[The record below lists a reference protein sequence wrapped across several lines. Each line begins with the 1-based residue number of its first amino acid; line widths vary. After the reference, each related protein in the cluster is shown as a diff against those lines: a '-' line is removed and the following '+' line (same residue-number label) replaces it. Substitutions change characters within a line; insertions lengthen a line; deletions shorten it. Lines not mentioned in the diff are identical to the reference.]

1 MIGKMRRL
9 YTYILVLLALGVA
22 CQRVDLPE
30 VNQPVDLPV
39 GAIGSKAT
47 ITFSTADVAGPETRG
62 VLTPVDP
69 IINPSSDVK
78 TLHLIVFDENGM
90 LVEVCEAEKHGASDH
105 VEPENGE
112 IHKDGR
118 YYTVT
123 LTVTDQPR
131 TIHYVANC
139 PVDQV
144 VYGHETSIIG
154 NMFVDRNDS
163 EGAQTDYET
172 SYWARIEVPHILVKE
187 EEVGGKVVVSLV
199 DDIKD
204 KFMHVPLLRNYAMIT
219 VNDTTDNTFYF
230 EGFTVYNLL
239 NRGTVAPYN
248 SNTQKFQSFF
258 DTNITNYSYPT
269 ILGFGYE
276 GHTLTS
282 AKLITDFIRYDKD
295 DEKRGEGKEGEVR
308 IYKSGEPF
316 YVYERKVSVM
326 TDEEEKWRESPPHI
340 IIKGKYNNGQS
351 VTDPDNTKSYYY
363 KMDLVYTDKT
373 SGNEEIKYY
382 NILRNF
388 KYQFNLTKVHDV
400 GYDSLE
406 EAVAGAAGNNI
417 SGSSSTSKLTNISDT
432 EGRLWVSYTDI
443 TLVTND
449 AVVFRYKYIPN
460 YYGTEGSAY
469 TKDAVH
475 NELVRFENVVGDV
488 ITEIKVAQNDITEG
502 EWKGY
507 REVTISVNEPQD
519 IIRQQILYLK
529 TDNANL
535 NRQIRHTLRKKLTMA
550 VECTPKVK
558 GAILEPMQVDIKL
571 PIGMTDDM
579 FPLMLNMETYDRTLS
594 PDASKNTI
602 PVTAGTTIIDTDD
615 REGQLSYYY
624 TVTIPTL
631 DAYKDLPNDGN
642 MKVYS
647 THWRTNMAA
656 NASTFYVENKYF
668 NLAWDSW
675 ENYKYEF
682 SNVSCSDAPVGVGS
696 DVTISFTMA
705 NAAINKEVTI
715 ALVGMTY
722 TGTLGG
728 VNYTDATVVKYTP
741 TSSPVSLSG
750 FKTTTATDPVSFT
763 IDADEY
769 NIATAK
775 GERQTY
781 KFNGAF
787 VGASSLAAE
796 ADIEVDFTF
805 NISADALEA
814 LENLYPDAGDAGVP
828 MYVTLDRLHPA
839 DDQLVYSQA
848 KTGGDR
854 YIYRIKQSG
863 TQTIKLA
870 TTEDVGGPCTVTLQ
884 ADYFDDESK
893 EINQVG
899 REFSSLN
906 ITNNRIAQGLG
917 RSVNI
922 TFQLEDGDNAQ
933 KDVTVELVNMAVN
946 GKNTYTFNTGDNN
959 AVTHSNGRYTI
970 KNVVTADD
978 PAGEL
983 KVTITAKGYSSKE
996 ATFTERPTSKFTA
1009 SLNKT
1014 SLGASANEE
1023 VVLSFSSDDL
1033 LDGMEV
1039 TLELDGLKP
1048 TTDLPTRAVTS
1059 YVYKVSGTGTQTITL
1074 VTTGSTTTSKTC
1086 TVQLKADYFEDSET
1100 LSLVQSNTVTYSG
1113 TINITNASLS
1123 FGNNNNLQTN
1133 SSYNSSATYS
1143 IEVGDQNITDT
1154 LTTYTTTTTSTGNNW
1169 NKKYY
1174 ITGISSFKIENV
1186 SISGQGINGD
1196 TNVTIK
1202 ITITTN
1208 YGSKTVTYSSTIGNL
1223 GLRK

>member
-1 MIGKMRRL
+1 MRRL
-9 YTYILVLLALGVA
+9 FNIYILVLLALGVA

-78 TLHLIVFDENGM
+78 TLHLIMFDENGM

-187 EEVGGKVVVSLV
+187 EEKDGKVVVSLV

-219 VNDTTDNTFYF
+219 VTDTTDDTFYF

-248 SNTQKFQSFF
+248 SNKQKFQSFF

-308 IYKSGEPF
+308 IYKSKEPF

-388 KYQFNLTKVHDV
+388 MYQFNLTAVHDV

-460 YYGTEGSAY
+460 YYDN
-469 TKDAVH
+469 TKTDYQKVD
-475 NELVRFENVVGDV
+475 NSKVRFENIYDALGNPVGDV
-488 ITEIKVAQNDITEG
+488 ITRIEIKDDIKGG
-502 EWKGY
+502 EWDGY
-507 REVTISVNEPQD
+507 REVTISVNAPSD

-535 NRQIRHTLRKKLTMA
+535 NRQIRHTLRKKLTME
-550 VECTPKVK
+550 VECTPKVP

-602 PVTAGTTIIDTDD
+602 PVTAGTTIIDTED
-615 REGQLSYYY
+615 RKGQLSYYY

-631 DAYKDLPNDGN
+631 DAYKALPNDGN

-647 THWRTNMAA
+647 THWLTNKAD
-656 NASTFYVENKYF
+656 NASTFYVENKYC
-668 NLAWDSW
+668 NLAKDSW
-675 ENYKYEF
+675 ENYKYVF
-682 SNVSCSDAPVGVGS
+682 SNVSCTSPVAVGVDK
-696 DVTISFTMA
+696 DVTISFTMV
-705 NAAINKEVTI
+705 NGAIKPVTI
-715 ALVGMTY
+715 SLVGMTY

-741 TSSPVSLSG
+741 TSSEVTING

-763 IDADEY
+763 LDADEY
-769 NIATAK
+769 NIATAEGK
-775 GERQTY
+775 RQTY
-781 KFNGAF
+781 QFNGQF
-787 VGASSLAAE
+787 VGVTSLAAE
-796 ADIEVDFTF
+796 ADVEVDFTF
-805 NISADALEA
+805 IISDAAFSA
-814 LENLYPDAGDAGVP
+814 LNELYPDAGANGVP
-828 MYVTLDRLHPA
+828 MYVTLDRLHPD

-854 YIYRIKQSG
+854 YIYRIKQAG

-870 TTEDVGGPCTVTLQ
+870 TTEDVGGTCTVTLQ
-884 ADYFDDESK
+884 ADYFETQSVT
-893 EINQVG
+893 INQKQMEFRSLTIPAKVFEGTG
-899 REFSSLN
+899 RAVE
-906 ITNNRIAQGLG
+906 
-917 RSVNI
+917 I
-922 TFQLEDGDNAQ
+922 TFQLEAGDSNR
-933 KDVTVELVNMAVN
+933 DVTVVLENMARN
-946 GKNTYTFNTGDNN
+946 GETTLKFNTGNSNIVTNN
-959 AVTHSNGRYTI
+959 NGTYTI
-970 KNVVTADD
+970 NNVVTTGAADATLKVKISSLGYAD
-978 PAGEL
+978 KEAICSDRPAPEKTGTISFANADQRKSQDKNTQVWSNDGITLTNEKNKSNTNVSSNTNPVRFYNGQKL
-983 KVTITAKGYSSKE
+983 TIEASGAIKSITFVCYYTTYGTNYATNLNNSIGTVSGATVSTSGSNVTITFDK
-996 ATFTERPTSKFTA
+996 ATATQFVINQLSADVRLN
-1009 SLNKT
+1009 SL
-1014 SLGASANEE
+1014 S
-1023 VVLSFSSDDL
+1023 
-1033 LDGMEV
+1033 
-1039 TLELDGLKP
+1039 
-1048 TTDLPTRAVTS
+1048 
-1059 YVYKVSGTGTQTITL
+1059 
-1074 VTTGSTTTSKTC
+1074 
-1086 TVQLKADYFEDSET
+1086 
-1100 LSLVQSNTVTYSG
+1100 VTY
-1113 TINITNASLS
+1113 I
-1123 FGNNNNLQTN
+1123 Q
-1133 SSYNSSATYS
+1133 
-1143 IEVGDQNITDT
+1143 EQ
-1154 LTTYTTTTTSTGNNW
+1154 
-1169 NKKYY
+1169 
-1174 ITGISSFKIENV
+1174 
-1186 SISGQGINGD
+1186 
-1196 TNVTIK
+1196 
-1202 ITITTN
+1202 
-1208 YGSKTVTYSSTIGNL
+1208 
-1223 GLRK
+1223 